1 MLLLQ
6 TGYRYVEVIN
16 VSSNFKKVEEEEE
29 RKDNKR
35 EDTIRRK

>member
-35 EDTIRRK
+35 EEQ

>member
-29 RKDNKR
+29 ERKDNKR
-35 EDTIRRK
+35 EEQ

>member
-1 MLLLQ
+1 MLLKCC
-6 TGYRYVEVIN
+6 YCKHRYVEVIN

-35 EDTIRRK
+35 EEQ